1 MVSNGLFT
9 GIGKPKIPAYIS
21 IGFTILRI
29 PMALVLTKFM
39 GVNGIWWS
47 IALSSIFKGVIS
59 YILYILQVRKE
70 YRYVGKF

>member
-1 MVSNGLFT
+1 
-9 GIGKPKIPAYIS
+9 
-21 IGFTILRI
+21 
-29 PMALVLTKFM
+29 MALVLTKFM